1 MSAPFEP
8 RGEVSFKEACMD
20 IISGLEPNDGI
31 AYLEAVAEVENR
43 TGLSGLDLRGVQSA
57 MRMASEQL
65 IANGSPGVRVSRRY
79 GWVRMTDTTVLRHA
93 EEREVRGRRQMVRG
107 GRAAKVANPEK
118 LSWEDRQKRDEILRK
133 TTAVNEL
140 MSRRAA
146 KKRPPALDEA
156 S

>member
-1 MSAPFEP
+1 
-8 RGEVSFKEACMD
+8 MD

-43 TGLSGLDLRGVQSA
+43 TGLGDLDVRGVQAA
-57 MRMASEQL
+57 MRLASEQL
-65 IANGSPGVRVSRRY
+65 IANGKPGVRVSRRY

-118 LSWEDRQKRDEILRK
+118 LTWEDRQKRDEILRK
-133 TTAVNEL
+133 TVAVQEL
-140 MSRRAA
+140 LSRRAS
-146 KKRPPALDEA
+146 KKRPPELGAA